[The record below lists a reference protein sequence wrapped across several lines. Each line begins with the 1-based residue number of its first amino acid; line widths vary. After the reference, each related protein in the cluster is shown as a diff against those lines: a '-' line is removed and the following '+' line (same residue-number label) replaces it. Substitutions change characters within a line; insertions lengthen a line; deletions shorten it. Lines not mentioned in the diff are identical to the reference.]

1 MDIQRAW
8 PFGDSTK
15 DDGSAAINL
24 RMLHHL
30 LDRKG
35 THYDRGLIALG
46 IEVEE
51 LRDTAGLG
59 LAELACLS
67 GLDRGFIAILEDGQ
81 ALMSEVTDEVLT
93 ALTAGLSGH
102 NPGDTTEKIRNDL
115 ETAMTV

>member
-24 RMLHHL
+24 RMIHHL
-30 LDRKG
+30 LKRKG
-35 THYDRGLIALG
+35 TPDHRGMMALG
-46 IEVEE
+46 MEVEE

-59 LAELACLS
+59 LAELAVLS

-81 ALMSEVTDEVLT
+81 ALMSEVTDEVLA
-93 ALTAGLSGH
+93 ALASGLSGH
-102 NPGDTTEKIRNDL
+102 DPDITIAKVRSDL